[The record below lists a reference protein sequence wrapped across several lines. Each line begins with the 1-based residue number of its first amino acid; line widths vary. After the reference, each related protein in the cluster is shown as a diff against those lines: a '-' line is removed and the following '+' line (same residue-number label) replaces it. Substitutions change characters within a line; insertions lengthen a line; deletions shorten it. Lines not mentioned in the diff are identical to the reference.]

1 MIGRYFMFPKTNN
14 AFKIIEDKGEDNYIV
29 LWEDGIQGW
38 IKSHSLKD
46 LNRIEITEEEF
57 KRIAIKAELKG

>member
-38 IKSHSLKD
+38 IKSHSLKG

-57 KRIAIKAELKG
+57 KRIAIKAELKA